1 PNGRSSD
8 LRLTREKVGVEILCD
23 VEPVRSHQ
31 GEIVFEFLGVHAHHL
46 SRGVSVPGGLPGEGS
61 RRTTGNMRSGRAL
74 PAQVRERRRGVT
86 VGARP
91 SRPSP
96 ATGANAPQP
105 IGYRPQKFT
114 GNASAPP
121 PEM

>member
-1 PNGRSSD
+1 
-8 LRLTREKVGVEILCD
+8 KVGVEILCD

-31 GEIVFEFLGVHAHHL
+31 RESVFECLGVHAHHL
-46 SRGVSVPGGLPGEGS
+46 SRGVPVPGGLPAEGS
-61 RRTTGNMRSGRAL
+61 RSTTRNMRTGPAL
-74 PAQVRERRRGVT
+74 PAQLRERRRRVT

-91 SRPSP
+91 PRPSP

-114 GNASAPP
+114 GNTSAPP